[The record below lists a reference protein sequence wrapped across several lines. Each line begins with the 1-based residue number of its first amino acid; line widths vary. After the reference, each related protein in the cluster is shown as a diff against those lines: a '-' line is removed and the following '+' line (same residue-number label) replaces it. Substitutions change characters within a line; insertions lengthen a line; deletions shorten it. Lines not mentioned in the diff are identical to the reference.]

1 VKSRPVQIAPSIL
14 SADFAALGRDIA
26 AAERG
31 GADLIHVDVMDG
43 HFVPNIT
50 IGPPVVRAIR
60 RVATRPLDVHLM
72 IEDPDRFIEEFVAA
86 GASMVSVHVEVVR
99 HLNRTV
105 SFIRKLGAK
114 AGVVI
119 NPATPASSLED
130 IAPDVDFVLVMSVNP
145 GFGGQAF
152 IPHSLEKLRRVRS
165 VLDGA
170 APPPSSRLT
179 AVSTSRTSRTS
190 LRLARTSSWPARRS
204 SEARTR
210 RPPPASCVLQPIN
223 WSVDNPRTRI
233 TRVRVRYADTDQMG
247 VVYYANY
254 LVWFEIGRTEWLR
267 DAGWNYRDMEETG
280 VALPVIEAHCEYRQ
294 PARYDDEIE
303 IRTTATAMTPARLR
317 FDYQAVRVAGDQLI
331 AEGHTV
337 HAALGANG
345 RPCRLPSRVRELLG

>member
-1 VKSRPVQIAPSIL
+1 VRSRPVQIAPSIL

-72 IEDPDRFIEEFVAA
+72 IEDPDRYIEEFVAA

-114 AGVVI
+114 AGVVL
-119 NPATPASSLED
+119 NPATSASTLED

-152 IPHSLEKLRRVRS
+152 IPHSLEKLRRVRG
-165 VLDGA
+165 VLDRAGSSALIQIDGGIDQSNVADVVAAGA
-170 APPPSSRLT
+170 NIL
-179 AVSTSRTSRTS
+179 
-190 LRLARTSSWPARRS
+190 
-204 SEARTR
+204 
-210 RPPPASCVLQPIN
+210 
-223 WSVDNPRTRI
+223 
-233 TRVRVRYADTDQMG
+233 
-247 VVYYANY
+247 
-254 LVWFEIGRTEWLR
+254 
-267 DAGWNYRDMEETG
+267 
-280 VALPVIEAHCEYRQ
+280 
-294 PARYDDEIE
+294 
-303 IRTTATAMTPARLR
+303 
-317 FDYQAVRVAGDQLI
+317 VAGQAIFGSADPEAATRALRASANQLV
-331 AEGHTV
+331 G
-337 HAALGANG
+337 G
-345 RPCRLPSRVRELLG
+345 